1 VTAGKRRTPLDS
13 ARRLWN
19 KPRMASPVLYVGNK
33 NYSSWSLRPWL
44 VLKWGGIPFEE
55 RVIPLG
61 GEGYGRAEIKE
72 VKAVSPSGR
81 VPVLHIGDTVIND
94 SLAIAEWAAEQTRSL
109 WPENAL
115 VRAEARAAACE
126 MHSGFG
132 CVRRDMSMNI
142 RRRLER
148 EPKWPDDTR
157 LDLQRLF
164 ALWGGL
170 RARYGDGGPFLFG
183 ARTIAD
189 AMFAPVA
196 TRLRTYAVST
206 PEVAQAYCETIF
218 ADAAFK
224 EWEAAALSE
233 TWTIDVTEK
242 LYT

>member
-1 VTAGKRRTPLDS
+1 
-13 ARRLWN
+13 
-19 KPRMASPVLYVGNK
+19 MAAPVLHVGNK

-61 GEGYGRAEIKE
+61 GEGYGRAEIKD

-94 SLAIAEWAAEQTRSL
+94 SLAIAEWAAEQTRTL
-109 WPENAL
+109 WPEDAL

-126 MHSGFG
+126 MHSGFAS
-132 CVRRDMSMNI
+132 VRRDMPMNI

-148 EPKWPDDTR
+148 APRWVDDVR
-157 LDLQRLF
+157 ADLTRLF

-170 RARYGDGGPFLFG
+170 RARYGDQGPFLFG
-183 ARTIAD
+183 KRCIAD

-196 TRLRTYAVST
+196 TRLRTYAVDA
-206 PEVAQAYCETIF
+206 PESAQAYCETIF

-224 EWEAAALSE
+224 DWEAAAQAE
-233 TWTIDVTEK
+233 PWTIDVTEK
-242 LYT
+242 YYA